1 MMYLLDTNIVGYL
14 LREPSPDLGQ
24 RFLASSPSS
33 LSISVISAGE
43 LRYGLSRMSASKRAR
58 ELTARFNV
66 LIASFAVLA
75 LPVNAATHYGA
86 IRAHL
91 EASGQRMSN
100 NDSWIAAHALA
111 QDLTV
116 VTNNTRE
123 FPRVPGLKVE
133 NWL

>member
-1 MMYLLDTNIVGYL
+1 MYLLDTNTFSYL
-14 LREPSPDLGQ
+14 LREPAPALAQ
-24 RFLASSPSS
+24 RFLASSPNS

-43 LRYGLSRMSASKRAR
+43 LRYGLGRMPASKRAR
-58 ELTARFNV
+58 ELTARFNA

-75 LPVNAATHYGA
+75 LPANAATHYGSV
-86 IRAHL
+86 RAHL
-91 EASGQRMSN
+91 EASVQPISN
-100 NDSWIAAHALA
+100 NDLWIAAHALA

-123 FPRVPGLKVE
+123 FARVPGLKVE